1 MVLRQS
7 IKIIKLSYI
16 LCLVLA
22 VGIGVYLTV
31 AMDRPE
37 HSEWTLAVPA
47 VLLFLTAVRHAN
59 RRMVRLEILG
69 DRLRYQAGFLSKT
82 TRTIELLK
90 VQDVRVDQTLAQ
102 RMLGVGNLSLETAGM
117 GSAIVMPSIDNP
129 QTAADHI
136 LGLAKAQR
144 AHPSQGAGPAQ
155 GAGPEGAG
163 QAGGV

>member
-7 IKIIKLSYI
+7 IKIIKLSYV
-16 LCLVLA
+16 LCLLLA
-22 VGIGVYLTV
+22 VGIGVYLAT
-31 AMDRPE
+31 AKDRPP
-37 HSEWTLAVPA
+37 HTEWTLLVPA
-47 VLLFLTAVRHAN
+47 ALLFLTAVRHAK
-59 RRMVRLEILG
+59 RRMVRMDVLG

-90 VQDVRVDQTLAQ
+90 VQDVRVDQTVMQ

-117 GSAIVMPSIDNP
+117 GSAIIMPSIDNP

-144 AHPSQGAGPAQ
+144 AHPT
-155 GAGPEGAG
+155 EGAG